1 MFSSL
6 VSNGFYGAF
15 KSWLTSTKQKD
26 IIIDPM
32 SCTIK
37 LAVLSFYPPGTK
49 ISIFNNKIHFNSP
62 TILQGTIRYFK
73 SDNREDL
80 HNLFNPI
87 QKSIQWYWN
96 EKDEGIVYLFILAIN
111 GLKILKHSYPSH
123 STIQYTLDYYIN
135 LLVRK
140 EIDGVNIAISE
151 DVDKQLSSTHTISKS
166 SSKKEKEKEKEKE
179 KDKDIV
185 VEPPPQPPIN
195 PDNNLVYSFLK
206 GLWNK
211 RELFI
216 MIELLKEY
224 KSKTDEK
231 GYNEEEANAI
241 LSSIDSMTDIK
252 DNKLYN
258 FLLEHTTIL

>member
-32 SCTIK
+32 SCMIK

-49 ISIFNNKIHFNSP
+49 ISIFDNKIHFNSP
-62 TILQGTIRYFK
+62 TIFQGTIRYFK

-140 EIDGVNIAISE
+140 EIDGISVE
-151 DVDKQLSSTHTISKS
+151 IDKQLGSALASASASIISKS
-166 SSKKEKEKEKEKE
+166 SNKKD
-179 KDKDIV
+179 KDKILEKDIV
-185 VEPPPQPPIN
+185 VEPSPSPIN
-195 PDNNLVYSFLK
+195 PNNNLVYSFLK

-224 KSKTDEK
+224 KSKTDEE

-252 DNKLYN
+252 DTKLYN